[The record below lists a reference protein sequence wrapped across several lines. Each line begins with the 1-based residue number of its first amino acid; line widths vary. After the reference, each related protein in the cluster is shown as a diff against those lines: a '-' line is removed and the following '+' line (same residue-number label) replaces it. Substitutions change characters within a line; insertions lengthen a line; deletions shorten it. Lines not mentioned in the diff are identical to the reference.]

1 MTLSLSVHVC
11 LFVCTSVYMSLYI
24 CLSFRVFSLYLFL
37 FYGSVTLKMYFLRD
51 LVTPEMYEEEAD
63 SKEEETQSGV
73 ADPTHLSQDSEAG
86 LYSLD

>member
-11 LFVCTSVYMSLYI
+11 LFLCTSVYMSL